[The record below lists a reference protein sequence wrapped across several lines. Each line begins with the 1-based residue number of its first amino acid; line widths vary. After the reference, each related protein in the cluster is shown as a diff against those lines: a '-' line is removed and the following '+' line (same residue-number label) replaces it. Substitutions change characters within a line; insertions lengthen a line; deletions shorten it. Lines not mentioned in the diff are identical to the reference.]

1 MSLPAPFLQTLEG
14 VVGFN
19 KAAFEAVH
27 TSGETVTAIRV
38 NPNKNSDQILF
49 EHTSPVPWCTHG
61 HYLNTRPSFTLD
73 PSFHAGAYYV
83 QDASSMFL
91 WQALTQVVGDSD
103 GLKVLDLCAA
113 PGGKSTLL
121 SSYFEN
127 GLVVSNEVIKQ
138 RAAVLVENTSK
149 WGAHNM
155 VVTNNDPSHFQSLP
169 QFFDVMVVDA
179 PCSGSGL
186 FRKDPS
192 AIEGWSLDLVALCAQ
207 RQQRILADAL
217 PALALGGTLIYA
229 TCSYDPNEDEHIAD
243 WLVNEMGLTPQ
254 AIDINNYPGIV
265 ESIAPISKA
274 PGYRFYPDQIK
285 GEGFFIAAF
294 KKEKEVE
301 VGTALTSF
309 KSKEAVLEKL
319 TKKMQE
325 QVAEVLP
332 ANDTIATFLQSGM
345 IKAIPAVFESSILQL
360 ASQLYIKKAGVS
372 VGELKGKDFIPAHEY
387 ALSYLP
393 LDIFNKVDLDK
404 EQALSYLRRA
414 EFNCSGEKGWNL
426 MRYNGL
432 GLGWAK
438 ILPNRTNNYYPQ
450 EWRILKA

>member
-1 MSLPAPFLQTLEG
+1 LSLPAPFLQTLEG

-27 TSGETVTAIRV
+27 ASGETVTAIRV
-38 NPNKNSDQILF
+38 NPNKNPGQILF
-49 EHTSPVPWCTHG
+49 EHTSPVPWCKHG
-61 HYLNTRPSFTLD
+61 QYLNARPSFTLD
-73 PSFHAGAYYV
+73 PNFHAGAYYV

-138 RAAVLVENTSK
+138 RASVLVENTGK

-155 VVTNNDPSHFQSLP
+155 VVTNNDPSHFQSLS

-186 FRKDPS
+186 FRKDPT
-192 AIEGWSLDLVALCAQ
+192 AMDGWSKDLVALCAQ

-217 PALALGGTLIYA
+217 PALALGGILIYA

-254 AIDINNYPGIV
+254 AIDINNYLGIV
-265 ESIAPISKA
+265 ETAAPISKA

-294 KKEKEVE
+294 KKEKGVSN
-301 VGTALTSF
+301 TLTSF
-309 KSKEAVLEKL
+309 KSKDAVLEKL

-325 QVAEVLP
+325 QLVEVLP

-393 LDIFNKVDLDK
+393 LDKFNRVDLDK

-426 MRYNGL
+426 IRYNGL

-438 ILPNRTNNYYPQ
+438 ILPNRMNNYYPQ

>member
-38 NPNKNSDQILF
+38 NPNKNPDQILF
-49 EHTSPVPWCTHG
+49 EHTSPVPWCPHG
-61 HYLNTRPSFTLD
+61 QYLNARPSFTLD
-73 PSFHAGAYYV
+73 PNFHAGAYYV

-91 WQALTQVVGDSD
+91 WQALTQVVGDSN

-186 FRKDPS
+186 FRKDPT
-192 AIEGWSLDLVALCAQ
+192 AMEGWSTDLVALCAQ

-265 ESIAPISKA
+265 ETAATISKA

-294 KKEKEVE
+294 KKEKNL
-301 VGTALTSF
+301 GTVLSSF
-309 KSKEAVLEKL
+309 KSKDAVLEKL
-319 TKKMQE
+319 TNKMQE
-325 QVAEVLP
+325 QLAEVLP

-393 LDIFNKVDLDK
+393 LDLFNRVDLDK

>member
-1 MSLPAPFLQTLEG
+1 LSLPAPFLQTLEG

-27 TSGETVTAIRV
+27 ISGETVTAIRV
-38 NPNKNSDQILF
+38 NPYKNPDQILF
-49 EHTSPVPWCTHG
+49 EHTSPVPWCKHG
-61 HYLNTRPSFTLD
+61 HYLNVRPSFTLD

-186 FRKDPS
+186 FRKDPT
-192 AIEGWSLDLVALCAQ
+192 AMDGWSTDLVALCAQ

-229 TCSYDPNEDEHIAD
+229 TCSYDPNEDEYIAD

-294 KKEKEVE
+294 KKELSN
-301 VGTALTSF
+301 TLTSS
-309 KSKEAVLEKL
+309 KSKDAVLEKL

-325 QVAEVLP
+325 QLAEVLP

-345 IKAIPAVFESSILQL
+345 IKAIPTVFESSILQL

-393 LDIFNKVDLDK
+393 LDIFNRVDLDK

-414 EFNCSGEKGWNL
+414 DFNCSGEKGWNL

-438 ILPNRTNNYYPQ
+438 ILPNRINNYYPQ

>member
-27 TSGETVTAIRV
+27 ISGETVTAIRV
-38 NPNKNSDQILF
+38 NPYKNPDQILF
-49 EHTSPVPWCTHG
+49 EHTSPVPWCKHG
-61 HYLNTRPSFTLD
+61 HYLNVRPSFTLD

-186 FRKDPS
+186 FRKDPT
-192 AIEGWSLDLVALCAQ
+192 AMDGWSTDLVALCAQ

-229 TCSYDPNEDEHIAD
+229 TCSYDPNEDEYIAD

-294 KKEKEVE
+294 KKELSN
-301 VGTALTSF
+301 TLTSS
-309 KSKEAVLEKL
+309 KSKDAVLEKL

-325 QVAEVLP
+325 QLAEVLP

-345 IKAIPAVFESSILQL
+345 IKAIPTVFESSILQL

-393 LDIFNKVDLDK
+393 LDIFNRVDLDK

-414 EFNCSGEKGWNL
+414 DFNCSGEKGWNL

-438 ILPNRTNNYYPQ
+438 ILPNRINNYYPQ

>member
-27 TSGETVTAIRV
+27 DSGETVTAIRV
-38 NPNKNSDQILF
+38 NPNKKPDQILF

-61 HYLNTRPSFTLD
+61 HYLEARPSFTLD
-73 PSFHAGAYYV
+73 PNFHAGAYYV

-186 FRKDPS
+186 FRKDPT
-192 AIEGWSLDLVALCAQ
+192 AMEGWSLDLVALCAQ

-265 ESIAPISKA
+265 ETAASISKV

-294 KKEKEVE
+294 KKEKEVSN
-301 VGTALTSF
+301 ALTSF
-309 KSKEAVLEKL
+309 KSKDAVLEKL

-332 ANDTIATFLQSGM
+332 TNDTIATFLQSGM
-345 IKAIPAVFESSILQL
+345 IKAIPSVFESSILQL

-387 ALSYLP
+387 ALSYLQ
-393 LDIFNKVDLDK
+393 LDIFNRVDLDK

-438 ILPNRTNNYYPQ
+438 ILPNRINNYYPQ

>member
-1 MSLPAPFLQTLEG
+1 
-14 VVGFN
+14 
-19 KAAFEAVH
+19 VH

-38 NPNKNSDQILF
+38 NPNKDPDQILF

-61 HYLNTRPSFTLD
+61 HYLEARPSFTLD

-186 FRKDPS
+186 FRKDP
-192 AIEGWSLDLVALCAQ
+192 AAMEGWSTDLVALCAQ

-254 AIDINNYPGIV
+254 AIDINNYAGIV
-265 ESIAPISKA
+265 ETAAPISKA
-274 PGYRFYPDQIK
+274 PGYRFYPDQIR

-294 KKEKEVE
+294 KKEKEL
-301 VGTALTSF
+301 GTAVSSF

-325 QVAEVLP
+325 QLAAVLP
-332 ANDTIATFLQSGM
+332 TNDAIATFLQSGM

-393 LDIFNKVDLDK
+393 LDIFNRVDLDK

>member
-1 MSLPAPFLQTLEG
+1 LSLPTPFLQTLEG

-38 NPNKNSDQILF
+38 NPNKNPDQILF

-61 HYLNTRPSFTLD
+61 HYLEARPSFTLD
-73 PSFHAGAYYV
+73 PNFHAGAYYV

-186 FRKDPS
+186 FRKDPA

-254 AIDINNYPGIV
+254 VIDINNYEGIV
-265 ESIAPISKA
+265 ETAAPISKA
-274 PGYRFYPDQIK
+274 PGYRFYPDQIR

-294 KKEKEVE
+294 KKEKEVG
-301 VGTALTSF
+301 VALTSF

-325 QVAEVLP
+325 QLVAVLP
-332 ANDTIATFLQSGM
+332 ANDAVATFLQSGM
-345 IKAIPAVFESSILQL
+345 IKAIPAVFELSILQL
-360 ASQLYIKKAGVS
+360 ASQLYIKKAGIS

-393 LDIFNKVDLDK
+393 LDIFNRVDLDK

>member
-1 MSLPAPFLQTLEG
+1 MPLPAPFLQSLEG
-14 VVGFN
+14 VVGYN

-27 TSGETVTAIRV
+27 ASGETVTAIRV
-38 NPNKNSDQILF
+38 NPNKNPDQILF
-49 EHTSPVPWCTHG
+49 EHTSPVPWCPHG
-61 HYLNTRPSFTLD
+61 HYLEARPSFTLD
-73 PSFHAGAYYV
+73 PNFHAGAYYV

-91 WQALTQVVGDSD
+91 WQALANVVGVSN
-103 GLKVLDLCAA
+103 GQKVLDLCAA

-121 SSYFEN
+121 STYFNN

-138 RAAVLVENTSK
+138 RASVLVENMSK
-149 WGAHNM
+149 WGASNT

-186 FRKDPS
+186 FRKDPT
-192 AIEGWSLDLVALCAQ
+192 AIDSWSLDLVALCAQ

-217 PALALGGTLIYA
+217 PALAEGGVLIYA
-229 TCSYDPNEDEHIAD
+229 TCSYDPQEDEMIAD
-243 WLVNEMGLTPQ
+243 WLVHEMGLTPQ
-254 AIDINNYPGIV
+254 SIDVNPAFGIV
-265 ESIAPISKA
+265 ETAANMSGA
-274 PGYRFYPDQIK
+274 PGYRFYPDQIR

-294 KKEKEVE
+294 KKEKSLPV
-301 VGTALTSF
+301 VYKPF

-325 QVAEVLP
+325 QLVQHIALD
-332 ANDTIATFLQSGM
+332 NNTATFLQSGM
-345 IKAIPAVFESSILQL
+345 IKAIPVVFEASILQL

-372 VGELKGKDFIPAHEY
+372 VGELKGQDFIPAHEF
-387 ALSYLP
+387 AVSYLP
-393 LDIFNKVDLDK
+393 LDSFNAIDLDK

-414 EFNCSGEKGWNL
+414 EFSCTVQKGWSL

-438 ILPNRTNNYYPQ
+438 ILPNRINNYYPQ

>member
-1 MSLPAPFLQTLEG
+1 LSLPAPFLQTLEG

-38 NPNKNSDQILF
+38 NPNKKPDQILY
-49 EHTSPVPWCTHG
+49 EHTSPVPWCPHG
-61 HYLNTRPSFTLD
+61 QYLNARPSFTLD
-73 PSFHAGAYYV
+73 PNFHAGAYYV

-121 SSYFEN
+121 SSYFKN

-169 QFFDVMVVDA
+169 QFFNVMVVDA

-186 FRKDPS
+186 FRKDPT
-192 AIEGWSLDLVALCAQ
+192 AMDGWSTDLVALCAQ

-243 WLVNEMGLTPQ
+243 WLVNEMGLTSQ

-265 ESIAPISKA
+265 ETAATISKA

-294 KKEKEVE
+294 KKEKDL
-301 VGTALTSF
+301 GTVLSSF
-309 KSKEAVLEKL
+309 KSKDAVLEKL

-325 QVAEVLP
+325 QLAEVLP

-345 IKAIPAVFESSILQL
+345 IKAIPALFESSILQL

-393 LDIFNKVDLDK
+393 LDIFNMVDLDK

-450 EWRILKA
+450 EWRILKV

>member
-1 MSLPAPFLQTLEG
+1 LSLPAPFLQTLEG

-27 TSGETVTAIRV
+27 SSGETVTAIRV
-38 NPNKNSDQILF
+38 NPNKSPDQILF
-49 EHTSPVPWCTHG
+49 EHTSPVPWCPHG
-61 HYLNTRPSFTLD
+61 HYLNARPSFTLD

-91 WQALTQVVGDSD
+91 WQALTQVVGDSN

-186 FRKDPS
+186 FRKDP
-192 AIEGWSLDLVALCAQ
+192 AAMEGWSTDLVALCAQ

-243 WLVNEMGLTPQ
+243 WLINEMGLTPQ

-265 ESIAPISKA
+265 ETAATISKA

-294 KKEKEVE
+294 KKEKDL
-301 VGTALTSF
+301 GTVLSSF
-309 KSKEAVLEKL
+309 KSKDAVLEKL

-325 QVAEVLP
+325 QLAEVLP

-393 LDIFNKVDLDK
+393 LDLFNRVDLDK

>member
-1 MSLPAPFLQTLEG
+1 MPLPAPFLQSLEG
-14 VVGFN
+14 VVGFD

-27 TSGETVTAIRV
+27 ASGETVTAIRV
-38 NPNKNSDQILF
+38 NPNKHPDQILF
-49 EHTSPVPWCTHG
+49 EQASSVPWCPHG
-61 HYLNTRPSFTLD
+61 HYLEARPSFTLD
-73 PSFHAGAYYV
+73 PNFHAGAYYV

-91 WQALTQVVGDSD
+91 WQALANVVGPTN
-103 GLKVLDLCAA
+103 GQKVLDLCAA

-121 SSYFEN
+121 STYFNN

-138 RAAVLVENTSK
+138 RASVLVENMTK
-149 WGAHNM
+149 WGASNT
-155 VVTNNDPSHFQSLP
+155 VITNNDPVHFQSLP
-169 QFFDVMVVDA
+169 GFFDVMVVDA

-192 AIEGWSLDLVALCAQ
+192 AIEGWSTDLVALCAQ

-217 PALALGGTLIYA
+217 PALADGGVLIYA
-229 TCSYDPNEDEHIAD
+229 TCSYDPQEDEMIAD

-254 AIDINNYPGIV
+254 FIAVDPGFGII
-265 ESIAPISKA
+265 ETKAGQSGA
-274 PGYRFYPDQIK
+274 PGYRFYPNLVK

-294 KKEKEVE
+294 KKEKSLPAEYKP
-301 VGTALTSF
+301 F
-309 KSKEAVLEKL
+309 KSKDAVLEKL

-325 QVAEVLP
+325 QLVQH
-332 ANDTIATFLQSGM
+332 IALDYNTVTFLQSGM
-345 IKAIPAVFESSILQL
+345 IKAIPALFEASILQL

-372 VGELKGKDFIPAHEY
+372 VGELKGQDFIPAHEL
-387 ALSYLP
+387 AVSYLP
-393 LDIFNKVDLDK
+393 LDAFNAIDLDK

-414 EFNCSGEKGWNL
+414 EFSCMVQKGWSL

-438 ILPNRTNNYYPQ
+438 ILPNRINNYYPQ
-450 EWRILKA
+450 EWRILKT

>member
-38 NPNKNSDQILF
+38 NPNKDPDQILF

-61 HYLNTRPSFTLD
+61 HYLEARPSFTLD
-73 PSFHAGAYYV
+73 PNFHAGAYYV

-186 FRKDPS
+186 FRKDP
-192 AIEGWSLDLVALCAQ
+192 AAMEGWSTDLVALCAQ

-254 AIDINNYPGIV
+254 AIHINNYAGIV
-265 ESIAPISKA
+265 ETAAPISKA
-274 PGYRFYPDQIK
+274 PGYRFYPDQIR

-294 KKEKEVE
+294 KKEKEL
-301 VGTALTSF
+301 GTAVSSF

-325 QVAEVLP
+325 QLAAVLP
-332 ANDTIATFLQSGM
+332 TNDAIATFLQSGM

-393 LDIFNKVDLDK
+393 LDIFNRVDLDK

>member
-38 NPNKNSDQILF
+38 NPNKDPDQILF

-61 HYLNTRPSFTLD
+61 HYLEARPSFTLD
-73 PSFHAGAYYV
+73 PNFHAGAYYV

-186 FRKDPS
+186 FRKDP
-192 AIEGWSLDLVALCAQ
+192 AAMEGWSTDLVALCAQ

-254 AIDINNYPGIV
+254 AIHINNYAGIV
-265 ESIAPISKA
+265 ETAAPISKA
-274 PGYRFYPDQIK
+274 PGYRFYPDQIR

-294 KKEKEVE
+294 KKEKEL
-301 VGTALTSF
+301 GTAVSSF

-325 QVAEVLP
+325 QVAAVLP
-332 ANDTIATFLQSGM
+332 TNDAIATFLQSGM

-393 LDIFNKVDLDK
+393 LDIFNRVDLDK

>member
-1 MSLPAPFLQTLEG
+1 LSLPAPFLQTLEG

-27 TSGETVTAIRV
+27 ASQETVTAIRV
-38 NPNKNSDQILF
+38 NPNKNPDQILF
-49 EHTSPVPWCTHG
+49 EHTSPVPWCPHG
-61 HYLNTRPSFTLD
+61 HYLNARPSFTLD

-91 WQALTQVVGDSD
+91 WQALTHVVGDSD

-169 QFFDVMVVDA
+169 QFFNVMVVDA

-186 FRKDPS
+186 FRKDPG
-192 AIEGWSLDLVALCAQ
+192 AMDGWSRDLVALCAQ

-254 AIDINNYPGIV
+254 TIDINNYPGIV
-265 ESIAPISKA
+265 ETAATISKA

-294 KKEKEVE
+294 KKEKEV
-301 VGTALTSF
+301 GTAVSSF
-309 KSKEAVLEKL
+309 KSKDAVLEKL

-325 QVAEVLP
+325 QLAEVLP

-393 LDIFNKVDLDK
+393 LDLFNRVDLDK

>member
-1 MSLPAPFLQTLEG
+1 MPLPAPFLQSLEG
-14 VVGFN
+14 VVGYN

-27 TSGETVTAIRV
+27 ASGETVTAIRV
-38 NPNKNSDQILF
+38 NPNKHPDQILF
-49 EHTSPVPWCTHG
+49 EHTSSVPWCPHG
-61 HYLNTRPSFTLD
+61 HYLEARPSFTLD
-73 PSFHAGAYYV
+73 PNFHAGAYYV

-91 WQALTQVVGDSD
+91 WQALANVVGVSN
-103 GLKVLDLCAA
+103 GQKVLDLCAA

-121 SSYFEN
+121 STYFNN

-138 RAAVLVENTSK
+138 RASVLVENLSK
-149 WGAHNM
+149 WGASNT
-155 VVTNNDPSHFQSLP
+155 VVTNNDPVHFQSLP
-169 QFFDVMVVDA
+169 GFFDVMVVDA

-192 AIEGWSLDLVALCAQ
+192 AIEGWSIDLVTLCAQ

-217 PALALGGTLIYA
+217 PALAEGGVLIYA
-229 TCSYDPNEDEHIAD
+229 TCSYDPHEDEMIAD

-254 AIDINNYPGIV
+254 AINVDPTFGII
-265 ESIAPISKA
+265 ETKANISGA
-274 PGYRFYPDQIK
+274 PGYRFYPNHVK

-294 KKEKEVE
+294 KKEKSLPAAY
-301 VGTALTSF
+301 TPF
-309 KSKEAVLEKL
+309 KNKEAVLEKL
-319 TKKMQE
+319 TKKIQE
-325 QVAEVLP
+325 QLVQHIALD
-332 ANDTIATFLQSGM
+332 NNTATFLQSGM
-345 IKAIPAVFESSILQL
+345 IKAIPAVFEASILQL

-372 VGELKGKDFIPAHEY
+372 VGEIKGQDFIPAHEL
-387 ALSYLP
+387 AVSYFP
-393 LDIFNKVDLDK
+393 LDTFNKVDLDK

-414 EFNCSGEKGWNL
+414 DFNCTGQKGWSL

-438 ILPNRTNNYYPQ
+438 ILPNRINNYYPQ

>member
-1 MSLPAPFLQTLEG
+1 MPLPAPFLQSLEG
-14 VVGFN
+14 VVGFD

-27 TSGETVTAIRV
+27 ASGETVTAIRV
-38 NPNKNSDQILF
+38 NRNKNPDQILF
-49 EHTSPVPWCTHG
+49 EHTNPVPWCPHG
-61 HYLNTRPSFTLD
+61 HYLEARPSFTLD
-73 PSFHAGAYYV
+73 PNFHAGAYYV

-91 WQALTQVVGDSD
+91 WQALANVVGVSN
-103 GLKVLDLCAA
+103 GQKVLDLCAA

-121 SSYFEN
+121 STYFNN

-138 RAAVLVENTSK
+138 RASVLVENMTK
-149 WGAHNM
+149 WGAGNT
-155 VVTNNDPSHFQSLP
+155 VVTNNDPVHFQSLP
-169 QFFDVMVVDA
+169 SFFDVMVVDA

-192 AIEGWSLDLVALCAQ
+192 AIEGWSVDLVALCAQ

-217 PALALGGTLIYA
+217 PALADGGVLIYA
-229 TCSYDPNEDEHIAD
+229 TCSYDPQEDEMIAD
-243 WLVNEMGLTPQ
+243 WLVHEMGLTPQ
-254 AIDINNYPGIV
+254 AINVDPAFGIIETKANV
-265 ESIAPISKA
+265 SGA
-274 PGYRFYPDQIK
+274 PGYRFYPNHVK

-294 KKEKEVE
+294 KKEKSLPI
-301 VGTALTSF
+301 AYKQF

-325 QVAEVLP
+325 QLVQH
-332 ANDTIATFLQSGM
+332 IALDNNTSTFLQSGM
-345 IKAIPAVFESSILQL
+345 IKAIPAVFEASILQL

-372 VGELKGKDFIPAHEY
+372 VGELKGQDFIPAHEL
-387 ALSYLP
+387 AVSYLP
-393 LDIFNKVDLDK
+393 LDSFNAIDLDK

-414 EFNCSGEKGWNL
+414 EFSCTVQKGWSL

-438 ILPNRTNNYYPQ
+438 ILPNRINNYYPQ

>member
-1 MSLPAPFLQTLEG
+1 MRLPAPFLQSLEG

-19 KAAFEAVH
+19 KTAFEAVH
-27 TSGETVTAIRV
+27 DSGETVTAIRV
-38 NPNKNSDQILF
+38 NPKKQPDQILF
-49 EHTSPVPWCTHG
+49 EHTSPVPWCAHG
-61 HYLNTRPSFTLD
+61 HYLEARPSFTLD
-73 PSFHAGAYYV
+73 PNFHAGAYYV

-91 WQALTQVVGDSD
+91 WQALSQVVGDSD

-121 SSYFEN
+121 STYFHN

-138 RAAVLVENTSK
+138 RASVLVENMAK
-149 WGAHNM
+149 WGASNT
-155 VVTNNDPSHFQSLP
+155 VVTNNDPVHFQSLP
-169 QFFDVMVVDA
+169 GFFDVMVVDA

-217 PALALGGTLIYA
+217 PTLSEGGVLIYA
-229 TCSYDPNEDEHIAD
+229 TCSYDPHEDEMIAD
-243 WLVNEMGLTPQ
+243 WLVQEMGLTPLP
-254 AIDINNYPGIV
+254 IDVNPAFGIV
-265 ESIAPISKA
+265 ETTANKSGA
-274 PGYRFYPDQIK
+274 PGYRFYPDQIR

-294 KKEKEVE
+294 KKEKSIL
-301 VGTALTSF
+301 ASHIPF
-309 KSKEAVLEKL
+309 KTKEASLEKL

-325 QVAEVLP
+325 QLVPHIALD
-332 ANDTIATFLQSGM
+332 ANTTTFLQSGM
-345 IKAIPAVFESSILQL
+345 IKAIPAVFEASILQL

-372 VGELKGKDFIPAHEY
+372 VGEIKGQDFIPAHEL
-387 ALSYLP
+387 AVSYLS
-393 LDIFNKVDLDK
+393 LHTFNAIDLDK

-414 EFNCSGEKGWNL
+414 DFNCSGEKGWSL

>member
-14 VVGFN
+14 VVGFD

-27 TSGETVTAIRV
+27 ASGETVTAIRV
-38 NPNKNSDQILF
+38 NPNKKPNQNLF
-49 EHTSPVPWCTHG
+49 EHTSPVPWCMHG
-61 HYLNTRPSFTLD
+61 HYLEARPSFTLD
-73 PSFHAGAYYV
+73 PNFHAGAYYV

-121 SSYFEN
+121 STYFYN

-186 FRKDPS
+186 FRKDPT
-192 AIEGWSLDLVALCAQ
+192 AIDGWSPDLVDLCAQ

-217 PALALGGTLIYA
+217 PALALGGILIYA
-229 TCSYDPNEDEHIAD
+229 TCSYDVQEDEQIAD

-254 AIDINNYPGIV
+254 AINVNNYTGIV
-265 ESIAPISKA
+265 ETAAPISKA
-274 PGYRFYPDQIK
+274 PGYRFYPDQIR
-285 GEGFFIAAF
+285 GEGFFIAVF
-294 KKEKEVE
+294 KKEKEA
-301 VGTALTSF
+301 GTALTSF
-309 KSKEAVLEKL
+309 KSKEAILEKL

-325 QVAEVLP
+325 QLVPHIALD
-332 ANDTIATFLQSGM
+332 ADTTTFLQSGM
-345 IKAIPAVFESSILQL
+345 IKAIPAAFESSIVAL
-360 ASQLYIKKAGVS
+360 ATQLYIKKAGVS

-393 LDIFNKVDLDK
+393 LKTFNRVDLDK

-438 ILPNRTNNYYPQ
+438 ILPNRINNYYPQ
-450 EWRILKA
+450 EWRILKV

>member
-1 MSLPAPFLQTLEG
+1 MPLPAPFLQSLEG
-14 VVGFN
+14 VVGYN

-27 TSGETVTAIRV
+27 ASGETVTAIRV
-38 NPNKNSDQILF
+38 NPNKNPDQILF
-49 EHTSPVPWCTHG
+49 EHTSPVPWCPHG
-61 HYLNTRPSFTLD
+61 HYLEARPSFTLD
-73 PSFHAGAYYV
+73 PNFHAGAYYV

-91 WQALTQVVGDSD
+91 WQALANVVGVSN
-103 GLKVLDLCAA
+103 GQKVLDLCAA

-121 SSYFEN
+121 STYFNN

-138 RAAVLVENTSK
+138 RASVLVENMSK
-149 WGAHNM
+149 WGASNT

-186 FRKDPS
+186 FRKDPT
-192 AIEGWSLDLVALCAQ
+192 AIDSWSLDLVALCAQ

-217 PALALGGTLIYA
+217 PALAEGGVLIYA
-229 TCSYDPNEDEHIAD
+229 TCSYDPQEDEMIAD
-243 WLVNEMGLTPQ
+243 WLVHEMGLTPQ
-254 AIDINNYPGIV
+254 SIDVNPAFGIV
-265 ESIAPISKA
+265 ETAANMSGA
-274 PGYRFYPDQIK
+274 PGYRFYPDQIR

-294 KKEKEVE
+294 KKEKSLPV
-301 VGTALTSF
+301 VYKPF

-325 QVAEVLP
+325 QLVQHIALD
-332 ANDTIATFLQSGM
+332 NNTATFLQSGM
-345 IKAIPAVFESSILQL
+345 IKAIPVVFEASILQL

-372 VGELKGKDFIPAHEY
+372 VGELKGQDFIPAHEL
-387 ALSYLP
+387 AVSYLP
-393 LDIFNKVDLDK
+393 LDSFNAIDLDK

-414 EFNCSGEKGWNL
+414 EFSCTVQKGWSL

-438 ILPNRTNNYYPQ
+438 ILPNRINNYYPQ

>member
-1 MSLPAPFLQTLEG
+1 LSLPAPFLQTLEG

-38 NPNKNSDQILF
+38 NPNKNPDQILF
-49 EHTSPVPWCTHG
+49 EHTSPVPWCPHG
-61 HYLNTRPSFTLD
+61 QYLNARPSFTLD
-73 PSFHAGAYYV
+73 PNFHAGAYYV

-91 WQALTQVVGDSD
+91 WQALTQVVGDSN

-186 FRKDPS
+186 FRKDPT
-192 AIEGWSLDLVALCAQ
+192 AMEGWSTDLVALCAQ

-265 ESIAPISKA
+265 ETAATISKA

-294 KKEKEVE
+294 KKEKNL
-301 VGTALTSF
+301 GTVLSSF
-309 KSKEAVLEKL
+309 KSKDAVLEKL
-319 TKKMQE
+319 TNKMQE
-325 QVAEVLP
+325 QLAEVLP

-393 LDIFNKVDLDK
+393 LDLFNRVDLDK

>member
-1 MSLPAPFLQTLEG
+1 MPLPAPFLQSLEG
-14 VVGFN
+14 VVGYN

-27 TSGETVTAIRV
+27 ASGETVTAIRV
-38 NPNKNSDQILF
+38 NPNKNPDQILF
-49 EHTSPVPWCTHG
+49 EHTSPVPWCPHG
-61 HYLNTRPSFTLD
+61 HYLEARPSFTLD
-73 PSFHAGAYYV
+73 PNFHAGAYYV

-91 WQALTQVVGDSD
+91 WQALANVVGVSN
-103 GLKVLDLCAA
+103 GQKVLDLCAA

-121 SSYFEN
+121 STYFNN

-138 RAAVLVENTSK
+138 RASVLVENMSK
-149 WGAHNM
+149 WGASNT

-186 FRKDPS
+186 FRKDPT
-192 AIEGWSLDLVALCAQ
+192 AIDSWSLDLVALCAQ
-207 RQQRILADAL
+207 RQQRILVDAL
-217 PALALGGTLIYA
+217 PALAEGGVLIYA
-229 TCSYDPNEDEHIAD
+229 TCSYDPQEDEMIAD
-243 WLVNEMGLTPQ
+243 WLVHEMGLTPQ
-254 AIDINNYPGIV
+254 SIDVNPAFGIV
-265 ESIAPISKA
+265 ETAANMSGA
-274 PGYRFYPDQIK
+274 PGYRFYPDQIR

-294 KKEKEVE
+294 KKEKSLPV
-301 VGTALTSF
+301 VYKPF

-325 QVAEVLP
+325 QLVQHIALD
-332 ANDTIATFLQSGM
+332 NNTATFLQSGM
-345 IKAIPAVFESSILQL
+345 IKAIPVVFEASILQL

-372 VGELKGKDFIPAHEY
+372 VGELKGQDFIPAHEL
-387 ALSYLP
+387 AVSYLP
-393 LDIFNKVDLDK
+393 LDSFNAIDLDK

-414 EFNCSGEKGWNL
+414 EFSCTVQKGWSL

-438 ILPNRTNNYYPQ
+438 ILPNRINNYYPQ

>member
-1 MSLPAPFLQTLEG
+1 LSLPTPFLQTLEG

-38 NPNKNSDQILF
+38 NPNKNPDQILF

-61 HYLNTRPSFTLD
+61 HYLEARPSFTLD

-186 FRKDPS
+186 FRKDP
-192 AIEGWSLDLVALCAQ
+192 AAMEGWSTDLVALCAQ

-254 AIDINNYPGIV
+254 AIHINNYAGIV
-265 ESIAPISKA
+265 ETAAPISKA
-274 PGYRFYPDQIK
+274 PGYRFYPDQIR

-294 KKEKEVE
+294 KKEKEL
-301 VGTALTSF
+301 GTAVSSF

-325 QVAEVLP
+325 QVAAVLP
-332 ANDTIATFLQSGM
+332 TNDAIATFLQSGM

-393 LDIFNKVDLDK
+393 LDIFNRVDLDK

>member
-38 NPNKNSDQILF
+38 NPNKNPDQILF
-49 EHTSPVPWCTHG
+49 EHTSPVPWCPHG
-61 HYLNTRPSFTLD
+61 QYLNARPSFTLD
-73 PSFHAGAYYV
+73 PNFHAGAYYV

-91 WQALTQVVGDSD
+91 WEALTQVVGDSD

-186 FRKDPS
+186 FRKDP
-192 AIEGWSLDLVALCAQ
+192 AAMDGWSTDLVALCAQ

-217 PALALGGTLIYA
+217 PVLALGGTLIYA
-229 TCSYDPNEDEHIAD
+229 TCSYDPQEDEHIAD

-254 AIDINNYPGIV
+254 AIDINNYEGIV
-265 ESIAPISKA
+265 ETASPISKA

-294 KKEKEVE
+294 KKEKEV
-301 VGTALTSF
+301 GTAVSSF
-309 KSKEAVLEKL
+309 KSKDAVLEKL
-319 TKKMQE
+319 TKKTQE
-325 QVAEVLP
+325 QLAAVLP
-332 ANDTIATFLQSGM
+332 ANVTIATFLQSGI

-372 VGELKGKDFIPAHEY
+372 IGELKGKDFIPAHEY

-393 LDIFNKVDLDK
+393 VQTFNRVDLDK

-414 EFNCSGEKGWNL
+414 EFNCRGEKGWNL

>member
-1 MSLPAPFLQTLEG
+1 LSLPTPFLQTLEG

-27 TSGETVTAIRV
+27 ASGETVTAIRV
-38 NPNKNSDQILF
+38 NPNKKPNQNLF
-49 EHTSPVPWCTHG
+49 EHTSPVPWCMHG
-61 HYLNTRPSFTLD
+61 HYLEARPSFTLD
-73 PSFHAGAYYV
+73 PNFHAGAYYV

-192 AIEGWSLDLVALCAQ
+192 AMDGWSTDLVALCAQ

-254 AIDINNYPGIV
+254 VIDINNYEGIV
-265 ESIAPISKA
+265 ETAAPISKA
-274 PGYRFYPDQIK
+274 PGYRFYPDQIR

-294 KKEKEVE
+294 KKEKEVG
-301 VGTALTSF
+301 VALTSF

-325 QVAEVLP
+325 QLVAVLP
-332 ANDTIATFLQSGM
+332 ANDAVATFLQSGM
-345 IKAIPAVFESSILQL
+345 IKAIPAVFELSILQL
-360 ASQLYIKKAGVS
+360 ASQLYIKKAGIS

-393 LDIFNKVDLDK
+393 LDIFNRVDLDK

>member
-1 MSLPAPFLQTLEG
+1 LSLPTPFLQTLEG

-38 NPNKNSDQILF
+38 NPNKNPDQILF

-61 HYLNTRPSFTLD
+61 HYLEARPSFTLD
-73 PSFHAGAYYV
+73 PNFHAGAYYV

-127 GLVVSNEVIKQ
+127 GMVVSNEVIKQ

-186 FRKDPS
+186 FRKDP
-192 AIEGWSLDLVALCAQ
+192 AAMEGWSTDLVALCAQ

-254 AIDINNYPGIV
+254 AIDINNYAGIV
-265 ESIAPISKA
+265 ETAAPISKA
-274 PGYRFYPDQIK
+274 PGYRFYPDQIR

-294 KKEKEVE
+294 KKEKEL
-301 VGTALTSF
+301 GTAVSSF

-325 QVAEVLP
+325 QVAAVLP
-332 ANDTIATFLQSGM
+332 TNDAIATFLQSGM

-393 LDIFNKVDLDK
+393 LDIFNRVDLDK

>member
-38 NPNKNSDQILF
+38 NPNKNPDQILF
-49 EHTSPVPWCTHG
+49 EHTSPVPWCPHG
-61 HYLNTRPSFTLD
+61 QYLNARPSFTLD
-73 PSFHAGAYYV
+73 PNFHAGAYYV

-91 WQALTQVVGDSD
+91 WQALTQVVGESN

-186 FRKDPS
+186 FRKDPT
-192 AIEGWSLDLVALCAQ
+192 AMEGWSTDLVALCAQ

-265 ESIAPISKA
+265 ETAATISKA

-294 KKEKEVE
+294 KKEKNL
-301 VGTALTSF
+301 GTVLSSF
-309 KSKEAVLEKL
+309 KSKDAVLEKL
-319 TKKMQE
+319 TNKMQE
-325 QVAEVLP
+325 QLAEVLP

-393 LDIFNKVDLDK
+393 LDLFNRVDLDK

>member
-1 MSLPAPFLQTLEG
+1 MPLPAPFLQSLEG
-14 VVGFN
+14 VVGYN

-27 TSGETVTAIRV
+27 ASGETVTAIRV
-38 NPNKNSDQILF
+38 NPNKNPDQILF
-49 EHTSPVPWCTHG
+49 EHTSPVPWCPHG
-61 HYLNTRPSFTLD
+61 HYLEARPSFTLD
-73 PSFHAGAYYV
+73 PNFHAGAYYV

-91 WQALTQVVGDSD
+91 WQALANVVGVSN
-103 GLKVLDLCAA
+103 GQKVLDLCAA

-121 SSYFEN
+121 STYFNN

-138 RAAVLVENTSK
+138 RASVLVENMSK
-149 WGAHNM
+149 WGASNT

-186 FRKDPS
+186 FRKDPT
-192 AIEGWSLDLVALCAQ
+192 AIDSWSLDLVALCAQ

-217 PALALGGTLIYA
+217 PALAEGGVLIYA
-229 TCSYDPNEDEHIAD
+229 TCSYDPQEDEMIAD
-243 WLVNEMGLTPQ
+243 WLVHEMGLTPQ
-254 AIDINNYPGIV
+254 SVDVNPAFGIV
-265 ESIAPISKA
+265 ETAANMSGA
-274 PGYRFYPDQIK
+274 PGYRFYPDQIR

-294 KKEKEVE
+294 KKEKSLPV
-301 VGTALTSF
+301 VYKPF

-325 QVAEVLP
+325 QLVQHIALD
-332 ANDTIATFLQSGM
+332 NNTATFLQSGM
-345 IKAIPAVFESSILQL
+345 IKAIPVVFEASILQL

-372 VGELKGKDFIPAHEY
+372 VGELKGQDFIPAHEL
-387 ALSYLP
+387 AVSYLP
-393 LDIFNKVDLDK
+393 LDSFNAIDLDK

-414 EFNCSGEKGWNL
+414 EFSCTVQKGWSL

-438 ILPNRTNNYYPQ
+438 ILPNRINNYYPQ

>member
-1 MSLPAPFLQTLEG
+1 MSLPTPFLQSLEG
-14 VVGFN
+14 VVGFE

-38 NPNKNSDQILF
+38 NPNKKPDQILF
-49 EHTSPVPWCTHG
+49 EQSNPVPWCPYG
-61 HYLNTRPSFTLD
+61 HYLEERPSFTLD
-73 PSFHAGAYYV
+73 PNFHAGAYYV

-91 WQALTQVVGDSD
+91 WQALAQIVGVSN
-103 GLKVLDLCAA
+103 GQKVLDLCAA

-121 SSYFEN
+121 STYFNN

-138 RAAVLVENTSK
+138 RASVLVENMTK
-149 WGAHNM
+149 WGASNT
-155 VVTNNDPSHFQSLP
+155 VVTNNDPVHFQSVP
-169 QFFDVMVVDA
+169 GFFDVMVVDA

-217 PALALGGTLIYA
+217 PALADGGVLIYA
-229 TCSYDPNEDEHIAD
+229 TCSYDLKEDEQIAD

-254 AIDINNYPGIV
+254 AIDINNFTGI
-265 ESIAPISKA
+265 IQTAAPISNA
-274 PGYRFYPDQIK
+274 PGYRFYPNHVK

-294 KKEKEVE
+294 KKEKSLPV
-301 VGTALTSF
+301 AYKPF

-325 QVAEVLP
+325 QLEQHIALD
-332 ANDTIATFLQSGM
+332 NNTATFLQSGM
-345 IKAIPAVFESSILQL
+345 IKAIPAVFEASILQL

-372 VGELKGKDFIPAHEY
+372 IGEIKGQDFIPAHEL
-387 ALSYLP
+387 AVSYLP
-393 LDIFNKVDLDK
+393 LDTFNTVDLDK

-414 EFNCSGEKGWNL
+414 DFNCNGEKGWNL
-426 MRYNGL
+426 MRHNGL

-438 ILPNRTNNYYPQ
+438 ILPNRINNYYPQ

>member
-1 MSLPAPFLQTLEG
+1 MSLPAPFLQSLEG
-14 VVGFN
+14 VVGFD
-19 KAAFEAVH
+19 KAAFGAVH
-27 TSGETVTAIRV
+27 SSGETVTAIRV
-38 NPNKNSDQILF
+38 NPNKNPNHLLF
-49 EHTSPVPWCTHG
+49 EHTSPVPWCPHG
-61 HYLNTRPSFTLD
+61 HYLESRPSFTLD
-73 PSFHAGAYYV
+73 PNFHAGAYYV

-91 WQALTQVVGDSD
+91 WQALEQVVGDSD

-121 SSYFEN
+121 STYFSS

-186 FRKDPS
+186 FRKDPT
-192 AIEGWSLDLVALCAQ
+192 AMDGWSTDLVALCAQ

-217 PALALGGTLIYA
+217 PALSLGGTLIYA
-229 TCSYDPNEDEHIAD
+229 TCSYDPHEDEHIAD

-254 AIDINNYPGIV
+254 AIDINNYAGIV
-265 ESIAPISKA
+265 ETVAPISKA

-294 KKEKEVE
+294 KKEKEVSN
-301 VGTALTSF
+301 TLTSF
-309 KSKEAVLEKL
+309 KSKDAVLEKL

-332 ANDTIATFLQSGM
+332 TNDSITTFLQSGM
-345 IKAIPAVFESSILQL
+345 IKAIPAVFEASILQL

-393 LDIFNKVDLDK
+393 LDTCNKVDLDK
-404 EQALSYLRRA
+404 EEALSYLRRA
-414 EFNCSGEKGWNL
+414 DFNCTGPKGWCL

-438 ILPNRTNNYYPQ
+438 ILPNRINNYYPQ

>member
-1 MSLPAPFLQTLEG
+1 MPLPAPFLQSLEG
-14 VVGFN
+14 VVGYN

-27 TSGETVTAIRV
+27 ASGETVTAIRV
-38 NPNKNSDQILF
+38 NPNKNPDQILF
-49 EHTSPVPWCTHG
+49 EHTSPVPWCPHG
-61 HYLNTRPSFTLD
+61 HYLEARPSFTLD
-73 PSFHAGAYYV
+73 PNFHAGAYYV

-91 WQALTQVVGDSD
+91 WQALANVVGVSN
-103 GLKVLDLCAA
+103 GQKVLDLCAA

-121 SSYFEN
+121 STYFNN

-138 RAAVLVENTSK
+138 RASVLVENMSK
-149 WGAHNM
+149 WGASNT

-186 FRKDPS
+186 FRKDPT
-192 AIEGWSLDLVALCAQ
+192 AIDSWSLDLVALCAQ

-217 PALALGGTLIYA
+217 PALAEGGVLIYA
-229 TCSYDPNEDEHIAD
+229 TCSYDPQEDEMIAD
-243 WLVNEMGLTPQ
+243 WLVHEMGLTPQ
-254 AIDINNYPGIV
+254 SVDVNPAFGIV
-265 ESIAPISKA
+265 ETAANMSGA
-274 PGYRFYPDQIK
+274 PGYRFYPDQIR

-294 KKEKEVE
+294 KKEKSLPV
-301 VGTALTSF
+301 VYKPF

-325 QVAEVLP
+325 QLVQHIALD
-332 ANDTIATFLQSGM
+332 NNTATFLQSGM
-345 IKAIPAVFESSILQL
+345 IKAIPVVFEASILQL

-372 VGELKGKDFIPAHEY
+372 VGELKGQDFIPAHEL
-387 ALSYLP
+387 AVSYLP
-393 LDIFNKVDLDK
+393 LDSFNAIDLDK

-414 EFNCSGEKGWNL
+414 KFSCTVQKGWSL

-438 ILPNRTNNYYPQ
+438 ILPNRINNYYPQ